1 MELVPIKLLKNGPVK
16 RSLLNISG
24 ESAKIDMN
32 DFLESKIETLELA
45 RKLMAIEDASEMAKK
60 YLQAEGLFERIG
72 EDIKRETGRN
82 FTFTCKKPGKSKT
95 GLEYVLMEWKANGAD
110 FGHYGMARVEHGNDG
125 KGKAVVYD
133 SMTNIESSFANT
145 LKKNYGGKYKVTTR
159 RNLGK
164 PQPTGGEV
172 MNDLNLFKQKYK
184 NYIKGFSRQKVEDA
198 FLLSQFDELS
208 QHHFCYV
215 ESFISMMIDLGMSNP
230 GPKDP
235 RIRLLYVK
243 YVVWALIHKYV
254 PKSRRNT
261 PQWKYFKTNFPYII
275 TSRTLNNKLLGMRMG
290 EFQVLSKNRDIRFDV
305 RKLALPTNVDNTWS
319 FKKILDGAYRF
330 TSK

>member
-32 DFLESKIETLELA
+32 DFLESRIKTVELA
-45 RKLMAIEDASEMAKK
+45 RKLMAVEDASEMAKK
-60 YLQAEGLFERIG
+60 FLQVDGLFEKMG
-72 EDIKRETGRN
+72 DDIRRETGKD
-82 FTFTCKKPGKSKT
+82 FTFTCKNPGKSKT
-95 GLEYVLMEWKANGAD
+95 PLEYVLMEWKANGAD
-110 FGHYGMARVEHGNDG
+110 FGHYGMARVEHGNEG
-125 KGKAVVYD
+125 KGKALVYD
-133 SMTNIESSFANT
+133 SMTNIDSSFANT
-145 LKKNYGGKYKVTTR
+145 LKRNYGSKYKVTTK

-184 NYIKGFSRQKVEDA
+184 NLIKGLSKETLENA

-215 ESFISMMIDLGMSNP
+215 ESFISMMIDLGMANP

-235 RIRLLYVK
+235 RLRLAYVK
-243 YVVWALIHKYV
+243 YVAWALIHKYV
-254 PKSRRNT
+254 PKSQRNT
-261 PQWKYFKTNFPYII
+261 PQWKYFVTNFPYII
-275 TSRTLNNKLLGMRMG
+275 TTRTSNNKLLGMRMG
-290 EFQVLSKNRDIRFDV
+290 EFQVLPKNGDIKFGIK
-305 RKLALPTNVDNTWS
+305 KLALPTNVDNTWS
-319 FKKILDGAYRF
+319 FKKIMNRAYRF
-330 TSK
+330 VSK